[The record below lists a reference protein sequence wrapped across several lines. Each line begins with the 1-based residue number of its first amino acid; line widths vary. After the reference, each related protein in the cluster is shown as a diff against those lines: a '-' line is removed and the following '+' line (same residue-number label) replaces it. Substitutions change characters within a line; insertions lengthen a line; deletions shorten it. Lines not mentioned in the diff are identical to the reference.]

1 MFGLSIIVKNSDLI
15 RQNQSVWQAI
25 KRDRKMV
32 AKFTKSCETE
42 FLKAVK
48 NTFRTTRRPNRKKC
62 VEKEESISYY
72 NSFILI
78 V

>member
-1 MFGLSIIVKNSDLI
+1 
-15 RQNQSVWQAI
+15 
-25 KRDRKMV
+25 MV

>member
-15 RQNQSVWQAI
+15 RQNQTVWQAI
-25 KRDRKMV
+25 ERDRKMV

-48 NTFRTTRRPNRKKC
+48 NTSKTTKRPNRKNIVLKKNNLC
-62 VEKEESISYY
+62 PPI
-72 NSFILI
+72 IL
-78 V
+78 